1 MSSRRARRSRILIVL
16 TGGLVALTLAGCTGD
31 GAGSIGNESG
41 SDAGGSVV
49 EEDSA
54 GEGAAAEDL
63 GGTEQAA
70 DESAVDREI
79 ITTGH
84 ATVVAPDPAA
94 AAQELARLV
103 EQAGGRV
110 EQRSEIAPTEESPGQ
125 ASLTVRLPA
134 DRMTSTVDALSGIGE
149 VRDVNLDSVDVTSQ
163 GRDLDARIAALTTS
177 TERLRELMSTA
188 GSTEDLLAVEQ
199 ELSDRQADLDALT
212 AQRQQLSDQV
222 AMSTL
227 DVDITS
233 EPVTVAQS
241 RGGFLGGLSSGWGGL
256 VATVE
261 GVVLVFGVLLPWLA
275 LAAVGYVGYRLVRR
289 RLRPAPPA
297 TPGGPASGPGGDDL
311 PDDAPVAP
319 EPEPVGR

>member
-1 MSSRRARRSRILIVL
+1 MPSRREHTSRSLIVL
-16 TGGLVALTLAGCTGD
+16 IGAVFALTLAGCSSS
-31 GAGSIGNESG
+31 GAGESS
-41 SDAGGSVV
+41 SDAGGAVQ
-49 EEDSA
+49 EGSA
-54 GEGAAAEDL
+54 EQAAVAEDL
-63 GGTEQAA
+63 GGTEQSA
-70 DESAVDREI
+70 DETDIDREI

-84 ATVVAPDPAA
+84 ASVVAPDPAA

-110 EQRSEIAPTEESPGQ
+110 ERRSEIAATEDSPGQ

-134 DRMTSTVDALSGIGE
+134 DRMTSTVDALSGIGD

-188 GSTEDLLAVEQ
+188 SSTDDLLDVEQ

-212 AQRQQLSDQV
+212 AQRQQLSEQV

-241 RGGFLGGLSSGWGGL
+241 RGGFLGGLSSGWDGL
-256 VATVE
+256 VATVQ
-261 GVVLVFGVLLPWLA
+261 GVVLVLGVLLPWLA
-275 LAAVGYVGYRLVRR
+275 VAAVGYVGYRFVRR

-297 TPGGPASGPGGDDL
+297 TPGGPTSGPDGDDL

-319 EPEPVGR
+319 EPEPAGRR

>member
-1 MSSRRARRSRILIVL
+1 MPSRREHRSRSLIVL
-16 TGGLVALTLAGCTGD
+16 IGAVFALTLAGCSGS
-31 GAGSIGNESG
+31 GAGEGS
-41 SDAGGSVV
+41 SDAGGVV
-49 EEDSA
+49 QEGSA
-54 GEGAAAEDL
+54 DGAAVAEDL
-63 GGTEQAA
+63 GGTEQSA
-70 DESAVDREI
+70 DETDVDREL

-84 ATVVAPDPAA
+84 ASVVAPDPAA

-110 EQRSEIAPTEESPGQ
+110 ERRSEIAATEDSPGQ

-134 DRMTSTVDALSGIGE
+134 DRMTSTVDALSGIGD

-177 TERLRELMSTA
+177 TERLRELMSAA
-188 GSTEDLLAVEQ
+188 GSTEDLLNVEQ

-212 AQRQQLSDQV
+212 AQRQQLSEQV

-227 DVDITS
+227 DVDITA

-241 RGGFLGGLSSGWGGL
+241 RGGFLGGLSSGWNGL
-256 VATVE
+256 VATVQ
-261 GVVLVFGVLLPWLA
+261 GVVLVLGVLLPWLA
-275 LAAVGYVGYRLVRR
+275 VAAVGYVGFRLVRR

-297 TPGGPASGPGGDDL
+297 TPGGPTSGPDGDDL

-319 EPEPVGR
+319 EPEPAGRR